1 MKSLLLGSV
10 IAASVLGLSSVAFA
24 DSCNGGGKRTCN
36 SVFGDQ
42 FEAKVGNNTM
52 HMQLIEDDTGA
63 QWVVVPVDEAEAMM
77 GMKLKDHKFTK
88 VGM

>member
-10 IAASVLGLSSVAFA
+10 IAASVFGLSSAAFA
-24 DSCNGGGKRTCN
+24 DNCNGGGKRTCN

-42 FEAKVGNNTM
+42 FEAKVGDKMM
-52 HMQLIEDDTGA
+52 HMQLIEDDAGT
-63 QWVVVPVDEAEAMM
+63 QWVVVPVDEAEGMM

-88 VGM
+88 VKM